1 MKIINKKISEL
12 NEAQYNPRELTKAQ
26 HESLKSSLKK
36 FGFVN
41 PLLIN
46 KHPNRKD
53 VIIGGHQRVRIWAE
67 LGNDSVPCV
76 EIVLDPDAEKEL
88 NVRLN
93 KNNGQ
98 WDWEML
104 ANNFDPN
111 DLLDWGFDESELSID
126 LGEDDDFEEE
136 QPEIKFSEVLNETN
150 NYVVLFFDN
159 DVDWLQALTH
169 FDLESVSAKRSN
181 GKPWSKGIGRV
192 LSGASYLKKITQQ

>member
-1 MKIINKKISEL
+1 MKIIDKKISEL
-12 NEAQYNPRELTKAQ
+12 NEAHYNPRELTKTQ

-46 KHPNRKD
+46 KHPNRKN
-53 VIIGGHQRVRIWAE
+53 VIIGGHQRVRIWSE
-67 LGNDSVPCV
+67 LGNDTVPCV

-111 DLLDWGFDESELSID
+111 DLLSWGFDESELSID
-126 LGEDDDFEEE
+126 LGEEDDFEEE
-136 QPEIKFSEVLNETN
+136 EPEVKFSEVLNETN

-159 DVDWLQALTH
+159 DVDWLQAMTH
-169 FDLESVSAKRSN
+169 FDLDSVSAKRSN